1 MTNSGLKIIL
11 TGATGMVGEG
21 VLRVCLEQPEVEQI
35 LVVTRS
41 PSGIY
46 HEKLEEIILKDFF
59 NVEKIRNE
67 ITGYDACFFCAGI
80 SAIGKK
86 EEEYLRVTHDLT
98 LQFAKIFS
106 AQNPD
111 AVFIYVSGAGTNP
124 NGKLMWARVK
134 GKTEQDL
141 QKLPLQV
148 YNFRPA
154 IMKPR
159 KEAKQASGF
168 YQYSRWLH
176 NLGQKLFPNAFSTTD
191 EVGLAMLESTMN
203 GYSKTI
209 LEVSDINKLS

>member
-59 NVEKIRNE
+59 NVEKVRNE

-86 EEEYLRVTHDLT
+86 EEEYRRVTHDLT

-106 AQNPD
+106 AQNPN

-141 QKLPLQV
+141 KKLPLQV

-159 KEAKQASGF
+159 KEAQQAPGF

-191 EVGLAMLESTMN
+191 EVGLAMLEATMN